1 MIDISIIGTAVSKI
15 FEVCEQIGSF
25 IVQYKPLIDNALRVI
40 SQDGSTIV
48 KESEIDP
55 LKVIVKAIDIVTT
68 LIDATSKALGIE
80 NADSICILGL
90 KSQYAEK
97 NPGDFPTWQDYISYL
112 NNDVVLPDGVA
123 DNLSDTQ
130 MSGYQIA
137 GGVFMLGA
145 LNEKYGF
152 VNEFTFDMFVVAAKL
167 TVSVSEFTGIIN
179 GIVKEKLE
187 PSGFVRYFTNDPSAD
202 FKETEQV
209 QNIVVDALKEAD
221 HSMSEEAVFEKLSNM
236 RNSL

>member
-1 MIDISIIGTAVSKI
+1 MVDISIIGTAVSKI
-15 FEVCEQIGSF
+15 VEVCEQIGPF
-25 IVQYKPLIDNALRVI
+25 IAQNKPLINNALRVI
-40 SQDGSTIV
+40 DQNGSSIV

-68 LIDATSKALGIE
+68 LIDATSKTLGIE
-80 NADSICILGL
+80 NDDNICILGL

-112 NNDVVLPDGVA
+112 NNDAVLPDVVV
-123 DNLSDTQ
+123 DNLSETQ
-130 MSGYQIA
+130 RAGYQIA
-137 GGVFMLGA
+137 GGVFMIGA

-152 VNEFTFDMFVVAAKL
+152 VNEFTFDMFVIAAKI
-167 TVSVSEFTGIIN
+167 TVTVSEFTGIIN

-187 PSGFVRYFTNDPSAD
+187 PSAFVRYFSNDPSAD

-209 QNIVVDALKEAD
+209 QNIVVDALKGAD
-221 HSMSEEAVFEKLSNM
+221 HSMSEEAIFEKLSNM
-236 RNSL
+236 RNL